1 MTTLTAAVSTATCRV
16 CANVAAWFKLTL
28 QRIQFARQ
36 MAANRRVAQDLIG
49 LGFEQQKEYD
59 QILQKMSTC
68 PLLIKLKNDRTI
80 NEYHGKY

>member
-1 MTTLTAAVSTATCRV
+1 MTTLTAALNQATCRV
-16 CANVAAWFKLTL
+16 CTNVATWVKLTL

-49 LGFEQQKEYD
+49 LGFYHQKEHD
-59 QILQKMSTC
+59 QILQRM
-68 PLLIKLKNDRTI
+68 NDRTI

>member
-1 MTTLTAAVSTATCRV
+1 MTTLTATVSTVTCRV
-16 CANVAAWFKLTL
+16 CANVAAWFKLNL

-49 LGFEQQKEYD
+49 LGFHHQKEHD
-59 QILQKMSTC
+59 QILQRM
-68 PLLIKLKNDRTI
+68 NDHTI

>member
-1 MTTLTAAVSTATCRV
+1 MTTLTAALNQATCRV
-16 CANVAAWFKLTL
+16 CANVAAWAKLTL

-49 LGFEQQKEYD
+49 LGFHHQKEHD
-59 QILQKMSTC
+59 QILQRM
-68 PLLIKLKNDRTI
+68 NDRTI

>member
-1 MTTLTAAVSTATCRV
+1 MTTLTAALNQATCRV
-16 CANVAAWFKLTL
+16 CTNIAAWAKLTL

-49 LGFEQQKEYD
+49 LGFHHQKEHD
-59 QILQKMSTC
+59 QILQRM
-68 PLLIKLKNDRTI
+68 NDRTI

>member
-1 MTTLTAAVSTATCRV
+1 MTTLTAALNQATCRV
-16 CANVAAWFKLTL
+16 CTNVATWVKLTL

-49 LGFEQQKEYD
+49 LGFHHQKEHD
-59 QILQKMSTC
+59 QILQRM
-68 PLLIKLKNDRTI
+68 NDRTI

>member
-1 MTTLTAAVSTATCRV
+1 MTTLTAAVNQATCRV
-16 CANVAAWFKLTL
+16 CTNVATWVKLTL

-49 LGFEQQKEYD
+49 LGFHHQKEHD
-59 QILQKMSTC
+59 QILQRM
-68 PLLIKLKNDRTI
+68 NDRTI

>member
-1 MTTLTAAVSTATCRV
+1 MTTLTATVSTVTCRV
-16 CANVAAWFKLTL
+16 CANVAAWAKLTL

-49 LGFEQQKEYD
+49 LGFHHQKEHD
-59 QILQKMSTC
+59 QILQRM
-68 PLLIKLKNDRTI
+68 NDRTI

>member
-1 MTTLTAAVSTATCRV
+1 MTTLTATVSTVTCRV

-49 LGFEQQKEYD
+49 LGFEQQKEYE
-59 QILQKMSTC
+59 QLIQKMNDQT
-68 PLLIKLKNDRTI
+68 IK
-80 NEYHGKY
+80 EYKGKI